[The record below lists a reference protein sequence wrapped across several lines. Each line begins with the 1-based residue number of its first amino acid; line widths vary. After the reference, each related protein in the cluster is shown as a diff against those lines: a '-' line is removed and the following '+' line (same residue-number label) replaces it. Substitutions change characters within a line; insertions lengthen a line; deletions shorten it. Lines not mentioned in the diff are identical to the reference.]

1 MPGHSS
7 VLQVLGTFILWMG
20 WYGFNPGSTLG
31 IAPAGYAMHA
41 ARSVVTT
48 TLAAAGGGVTVVAL
62 GRVTSGIWDVG
73 LVCNGI
79 LAGLVSITAG
89 CSTIT
94 CGLSLL
100 TGVLGGFVYYGAS
113 KLVVRALIDDPL
125 DAFAVHGAC
134 GFWGVVAVGLFASP
148 DYGYNAEGAAG
159 LFYGGDKAGVLLGVQ
174 LCGLVAEIA
183 WVGLLSSV
191 LFFALKA
198 ARLLRVDLSTEET
211 GMDVSKHGGGAY
223 IRDDGGAAMKDSR
236 TPTVEIWE
244 NGDARS
250 GTSGTPAVTPTPATT
265 TAQAA

>member
-100 TGVLGGFVYYGAS
+100 TGVLGGGVYFGSS

-159 LFYGGDKAGVLLGVQ
+159 LFYGGDLAGVLLGVQ
-174 LCGLVAEIA
+174 LAGLFAQIA
-183 WVGLLSSV
+183 WVSV
-191 LFFALKA
+191 MSLILFFALKA
-198 ARLLRVDLSTEET
+198 ARILSPQE
-211 GMDVSKHGGGAY
+211 
-223 IRDDGGAAMKDSR
+223 AAMLHVKEPCAQSESSGSETEPEEDTFSR
-236 TPTVEIWE
+236 PEPKQVIKL
-244 NGDARS
+244 S
-250 GTSGTPAVTPTPATT
+250 
-265 TAQAA
+265 AQACGCLLYTSPSPRDRG

>member
-1 MPGHSS
+1 M
-7 VLQVLGTFILWMG
+7 LKLG
-20 WYGFNPGSTLG
+20 
-31 IAPAGYAMHA
+31 
-41 ARSVVTT
+41 
-48 TLAAAGGGVTVVAL
+48 
-62 GRVTSGIWDVG
+62 
-73 LVCNGI
+73 
-79 LAGLVSITAG
+79 
-89 CSTIT
+89 
-94 CGLSLL
+94 
-100 TGVLGGFVYYGAS
+100 
-113 KLVVRALIDDPL
+113 IDDPL

>member
-1 MPGHSS
+1 MRKSA
-7 VLQVLGTFILWMG
+7 
-20 WYGFNPGSTLG
+20 Y
-31 IAPAGYAMHA
+31 IA
-41 ARSVVTT
+41 
-48 TLAAAGGGVTVVAL
+48 
-62 GRVTSGIWDVG
+62 
-73 LVCNGI
+73 
-79 LAGLVSITAG
+79 IT
-89 CSTIT
+89 IP
-94 CGLSLL
+94 
-100 TGVLGGFVYYGAS
+100 GVLGGFVYYGAS